1 MRKRWRCHDHDVTR
15 FLGLFLG
22 DPSFHSSEEVTST
35 MLKMHFIDIWQ
46 QFAVIID
53 GGIAA
58 FLGSIIGWERD
69 RAGKSAGPRTMAL
82 VGTAAAVIVSIGE
95 VLDTNAKYGDPTRA
109 LHAIIT
115 GIGFLGAGMIFTDK
129 RGGIQGVTTAAT
141 IFATAAVGVAVGLG
155 FQVVGVGLTV
165 IILVVLRST
174 QLLEATIRRDESD
187 DDYEDFERS
196 KKKKH

>member
-1 MRKRWRCHDHDVTR
+1 
-15 FLGLFLG
+15 
-22 DPSFHSSEEVTST
+22 
-35 MLKMHFIDIWQ
+35 MLNMHFIDIWQ

-95 VLDTNAKYGDPTRA
+95 VLDTN
-109 LHAIIT
+109 
-115 GIGFLGAGMIFTDK
+115 
-129 RGGIQGVTTAAT
+129 GVTTAAA

-155 FQVVGVGLTV
+155 FQIVGVGLTI

-174 QLLEATIRRDESD
+174 QLLEATIRREESMDEEVEHD
-187 DDYEDFERS
+187 HQ